1 MSATKKPNIGQT
13 KPAAHRNANVSAER
27 YAIERLLAAIPRDQ
41 TLSVEQIAAR
51 LEITTAAARARLAQ
65 MRHECLA
72 VNTAHRGAKALWR
85 LSIIGRRTLLGDEAW
100 RAEEA
105 QQAEATEVKPTS
117 VAGPR
122 TYNPAKAK
130 PGTLSPWA
138 GGTPVREGAMVAFA
152 LPSRGIK
159 A

>member
-1 MSATKKPNIGQT
+1 MTAKKKPNIGQT
-13 KPAAHRNANVSAER
+13 KPVTSRNSNVSAER
-27 YAIERLLAAIPRDQ
+27 FAIERLLAALPREKTMPAEQ
-41 TLSVEQIAAR
+41 MAAALGITLKAAR
-51 LEITTAAARARLAQ
+51 TRLQQ

-72 VNTAHRGAKALWR
+72 ANIAARGATAQWR
-85 LSIIGRRTLLGDEAW
+85 LTSLGRRTLLGDEAW

-105 QQAEATEVKPTS
+105 QAVATEGATTS

-122 TYNPAKAK
+122 LYHPAKAK

-138 GGTPVREGAMVAFA
+138 GGTPLREGAMVAFT

>member
-1 MSATKKPNIGQT
+1 MTGPRKINIGDAKAT
-13 KPAAHRNANVSAER
+13 ASRSANVSAAR
-27 YAIERLLAAIPRDQ
+27 LGIERLLAALPREQ
-41 TLSVEQIAAR
+41 TLSLDQIAAR
-51 LEITTAAARARLAQ
+51 LQITAPVASQRLQQ

-72 VNTAHRGAKALWR
+72 VNTAPRGTTSRWR
-85 LSIIGRRTLLGDEAW
+85 LSAAGRRSVLGEEAW

-105 QQAEATEVKPTS
+105 QAKAAEEKHTS

-122 TYNPAKAK
+122 QYNPAKAQ

-138 GGTPVREGAMVAFA
+138 GGTPVREGALLAST

>member
-1 MSATKKPNIGQT
+1 MTGPRKINIGDA
-13 KPAAHRNANVSAER
+13 KAATGRNANVSAAR
-27 YAIERLLAAIPRDQ
+27 LGIERLLAALPREQ
-41 TLSVEQIAAR
+41 TLSLDQIATR
-51 LEITTAAARARLAQ
+51 LGVSVQVASQRLQQ

-72 VNTAHRGAKALWR
+72 VNTAPRGTTSRWR
-85 LSIIGRRTLLGDEAW
+85 LSAAGRRSVLGEEAW

-105 QQAEATEVKPTS
+105 QAVATEAKPTS

-122 TYNPAKAK
+122 EYNPAKAK

-138 GGTPVREGAMVAFA
+138 GGTPVREGAMVAFT